1 MVSSLIQIISGT
13 IGSLGF
19 ALVFHAKNKV
29 LLVGGIG
36 GTICGFIYLI
46 CLKCFMYSG
55 FISVLFTSFCI
66 AAYSE
71 IAARIVKEPAI
82 VLFVPSI
89 ISLMPGSSLYYTLS
103 AAVNGEWLAMKS
115 FASELAAVA
124 FGIALGASIIWTFME
139 IQRRIK
145 LSIEA
150 KK

>member
-1 MVSSLIQIISGT
+1 MVNSIIQIISGT

-29 LLVGGIG
+29 LVVGGIG
-36 GTICGFIYLI
+36 GLLCGIIYVICQ
-46 CLKCFMYSG
+46 KCFLYSG
-55 FISVLFTSFCI
+55 FISVLITSFCI

-103 AAVNGEWLAMKS
+103 AAVNGEWISMQYYAK
-115 FASELAAVA
+115 ELAVVA
-124 FGIALGASIIWTFME
+124 FGIALGASIIWTYME

-145 LSIEA
+145 LSIHTNR
-150 KK
+150 